1 MCVRVCACV
10 SMSEPVI
17 NSDTSESLFRSFPLS
32 RLSCILPLFTGQETL
47 RASQQHHVS
56 YNISLPDTF
65 SPFCHSPP
73 TLGFS
78 SLPYVA
84 AGEKSG
90 CLFFLA
96 ALHLLC
102 HVNPS
107 LPFPP
112 FSPSSSLTVYLP
124 FSSHPLSSSLCL
136 PHFPL
141 LSSVSSLL
149 FPLFPSSPSPSISLM
164 LY

>member
-112 FSPSSSLTVYLP
+112 FSL
-124 FSSHPLSSSLCL
+124 H
-136 PHFPL
+136 L
-141 LSSVSSLL
+141 L
-149 FPLFPSSPSPSISLM
+149 PSISLF
-164 LY
+164 LLTLCLLPCVSHTFLSSLLSHPSSFPSSLPLLLPQSP